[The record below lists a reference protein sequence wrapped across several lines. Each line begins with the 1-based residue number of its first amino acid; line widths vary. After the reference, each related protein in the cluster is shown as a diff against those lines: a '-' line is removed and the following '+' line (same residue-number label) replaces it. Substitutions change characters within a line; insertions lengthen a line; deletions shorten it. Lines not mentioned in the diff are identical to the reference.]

1 MAASV
6 HEPARDLAVSGSF
19 DVVVVGGG
27 IAGVAAAVAAARNS
41 VSVCLLDKQSAVG
54 GLATLGNVT
63 IWLPICDGRGRQV
76 IGGLGEELL
85 KLSVADLRRDNTKA
99 RFVGIPSCWR
109 PGGDVEERKNVRYRV
124 GFNPSG
130 YMFALEKLVVDS
142 GVKLLYD
149 TRFCAVRREARRIS
163 HVIVENKSGR
173 FAVACGAVIDATGD
187 ADVCF
192 AAGERTESLDT
203 NVLCG
208 WFYTLMGGE
217 LELHKL
223 SNPYGPTGTREGG
236 TGPFFRGDDGN
247 QVTDHILQ
255 TRELARA
262 RLAGLRAQHPG
273 EDIQLLTPATIACL
287 RMTRRLVGQC
297 SLGETHMHR
306 WFDDAIGLTG
316 DWRKPGPVY
325 AIPMRALCGV
335 GTANLLAAGR
345 CISADTSVW
354 DATRAIPPCVV
365 SGEAAGTAAA
375 LAVKHADSD
384 AHVLDIHVLQRR
396 LRSQGVL
403 LDPALVRPPGRPK
416 KTKAGKRSK
425 KDSCDA

>member
-1 MAASV
+1 MSASI
-6 HEPARDLAVSGSF
+6 HEPARNLPVSGSF

-27 IAGVAAAVAAARNS
+27 MAGVAAAVAAARNS

-85 KLSVADLRRDNTKA
+85 KLSVADLKCNNMPA
-99 RFVGIPSCWR
+99 RFVKIPTCWYA
-109 PGGDVEERKNVRYRV
+109 GGDPEERKNVRYRTD
-124 GFNPSG
+124 FNPSA
-130 YMFALEKLVVDS
+130 YMYALEKLVVNS

-149 TRFCAVRREARRIS
+149 TRFCTVRREAGRIS
-163 HVIVENKSGR
+163 HLIVENKSGR
-173 FAVACGAVIDATGD
+173 FALACSTVIDATGD

-192 AAGERTESLDT
+192 LSGEKTESLDS

-208 WFYTLMGGE
+208 WFYTLRGGK
-217 LELHKL
+217 LELHKH
-223 SNPYGPTGTREGG
+223 SNPYCPCGTQEGG
-236 TGPFFRGDDGN
+236 TGPFFGGDDGD

-255 TRELARA
+255 TRELARVK
-262 RLAGLRAQHPG
+262 LAGLRARYPD
-273 EDIQLLTPATIACL
+273 EDIQLLMPAVIACL
-287 RMTRRLVGQC
+287 RMTRRLAGEYT
-297 SLGETHMHR
+297 LGEKHMHQ

-325 AIPMRALCGV
+325 AIPMRSLRGV
-335 GTANLLAAGR
+335 ANTNLLTAGR

-354 DATRAIPPCVV
+354 DVTRAIPPCVV

-375 LAVKHADSD
+375 LAVRNSD
-384 AHVLDIHVLQRR
+384 ADMHALDIDILQQQ
-396 LRSQGVL
+396 LKNQGVL
-403 LDPALVRPPGRPK
+403 LDPALVRPV
-416 KTKAGKRSK
+416 
-425 KDSCDA
+425 